1 MQGFSKLSF
10 SGSSGNFA
18 NRNRALKS
26 PAAYVFLNVMSTYIK
41 QAT

>member
-18 NRNRALKS
+18 SRDRALKS
-26 PAAYVFLNVMSTYIK
+26 PVVYVLLNVMSIYIK
-41 QAT
+41 QST